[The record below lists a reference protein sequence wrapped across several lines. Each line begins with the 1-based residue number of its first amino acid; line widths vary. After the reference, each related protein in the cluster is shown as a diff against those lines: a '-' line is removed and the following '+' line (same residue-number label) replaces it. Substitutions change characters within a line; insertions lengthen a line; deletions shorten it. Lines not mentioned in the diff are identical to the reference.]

1 MSDMGASGISG
12 GNAGSSTTGSGSG
25 TGSAATGSG
34 AGSAATGSGVGAG
47 SGSTCGS
54 TAGAASGAAC
64 AVVGNCCV
72 ILPSAAN
79 NSACFCVMRPL
90 IFAMMRSRLSLKKSK
105 ALLTTLRFA
114 GLPVCL

>member
-1 MSDMGASGISG
+1 MSDIGASGISG

-34 AGSAATGSGVGAG
+34 SGAGSGVGAG

-54 TAGAASGAAC
+54 TAGAASGVAC